1 MSQAE
6 FPAGW
11 DEERMRKVLNHY
23 ENQAEEEATAEDEA
37 AFEDGDQTFVKI
49 PNDLLPEVRSLI
61 AKHQTRT

>member
-11 DEERMRKVLNHY
+11 DEVRKVLNHY

-37 AFEDGDQTFVKI
+37 AFEDGNQTI
-49 PNDLLPEVRSLI
+49 VRS
-61 AKHQTRT
+61 RTTCCQRYGR